1 MKRTLLLLL
10 VAVFATSATFAQK
23 SKKTKKKTV
32 AATVVTPAKAATPD
46 TISRDSFSYYLGIVN
61 TGGLK
66 KFLEAQRHIDTQNN
80 LKDFMR
86 GIDDYVKSTDIK
98 STQAYSVGLQIAQ
111 EIIGSMIPSVNR
123 QILENPEEGYVNI
136 EEFMKG
142 FRTILNSEESG
153 ARTDSAMTI
162 VQKQLGIYHDRLME
176 KKYGDNREAG
186 QKFLAE
192 NSKKDSVV
200 TLPSGLQYK
209 IITVGNGP
217 KPKATDKV
225 EVNYEGRLIDGTVFD
240 SSYKRNK
247 TVDFDLSQVIPG
259 FAEAIQL
266 MPVGST
272 WEIYI
277 PYDLGYGTNDK
288 HSVIKPFST
297 LIFKLEVVS
306 IKEAPA
312 PKIAPASAK

>member
-1 MKRTLLLLL
+1 MKRTLLLLI
-10 VAVFATSATFAQK
+10 VAVFATSTTFAQK
-23 SKKTKKKTV
+23 SKKTKKKAV

-46 TISRDSFSYYLGIVN
+46 TISSDSLSYYLGIAN

-66 KFLEAQRHIDTQNN
+66 NFLETQHNIDTQNN

-86 GIDDYVKSTDIK
+86 GIDDYVKSPDNK
-98 STQAYSVGLQIAQ
+98 SLKAYSIGLQIAQ
-111 EIIGSMIPSVNR
+111 ELIDRMIPRVNS
-123 QILENPEEGYVNI
+123 QILENPEEDFINVD
-136 EEFMKG
+136 EFMKG
-142 FRTILNSEESG
+142 FHTVLNNEESDINV
-153 ARTDSAMTI
+153 DSAMVI
-162 VQKQLGIYHDRLME
+162 VNEQLRIYHDRLIE
-176 KKYGDNREAG
+176 KKYGENREAG

-209 IITVGNGP
+209 IITAGNGS

-247 TVDFDLSQVIPG
+247 TADFDLTQVIPG

-277 PYDLGYGTNDK
+277 PYNLGYGTNGAGPNIPPY
-288 HSVIKPFST
+288 SA
-297 LIFKLEVVS
+297 LIFKLELVS